1 MNHPRILGIGTAN
14 PPVRL
19 TQDIGGGQATGEDLP
34 STPDLT
40 GTVFDTA
47 STIKRAKQGLGN
59 DAWSRRCFYIADD
72 FFTSVS
78 QGAGA
83 YLLFGV
89 IHDWDDRRV
98 IRILQKLPP
107 GYGREGKSA
116 TCR

>member
-1 MNHPRILGIGTAN
+1 MSERRTHRLGLPKTSEGAKLLEKIL
-14 PPVRL
+14 
-19 TQDIGGGQATGEDLP
+19 Q

-40 GTVFDTA
+40 GR
-47 STIKRAKQGLGN
+47 SSIRHRRSREQSEGLGN
-59 DAWSRRCFYIADD
+59 DARSRRCFYIAGD

-107 GYGREGKSA
+107 GYGREAKSA